1 MASVAASKPVSR
13 KPKQGQKDLLSAN
26 PRVLEGLAVLLFGL
40 SVFLV
45 VAFFTYDPRDPSLN
59 RVTPNTWQV
68 RNSAGV
74 AGAYVADAAGQLL
87 GAAALVLPL
96 AGLLIGFRWIRGRR
110 VEGKWLLAGGL
121 LAGTAVAAVTLHDW
135 AGHADPLFGT
145 RIHAGG
151 LLGGFLRPLL
161 FRFLGGVGAYLILA
175 AAGVFACLQ
184 VAALGLSD
192 LLKGLSKASTLF
204 AGGIRF
210 SAVSLFNGSS
220 WLVRRVWRGAVA
232 SAKFLKRLSIGFGR
246 FAVRSAAW
254 VNPMRIPWA
263 ETYRRFRPRRAE
275 KPRTVPGSV
284 PSSVA
289 GDQPSPVPGDQ
300 EVPLQLDPIPV
311 GGPIPLRD
319 IVKNRPWVVEGSSES
334 MDADEAGFE
343 AKSEKDI
350 VSPASSAPPAPAIEI
365 ASPIERVRRARR
377 RAHALPPLTL
387 LDAPPPL
394 VAPAGREVL
403 TERSAR
409 LEEKLRDFG
418 VEGRV
423 VQVLHGPVVTMFEYA
438 PASGVKVSKIANLS
452 DDLALGM
459 EALSVRI
466 VAPLPGKGAVGIEI
480 PNEVRMPVNLK
491 EILTSRDF
499 QDHDGRLSIAL
510 GKDILGRP
518 AITDLAK
525 IPHLLIAGATG
536 SGKSVGLNAMIC
548 SLLLRRTPGEL
559 RFVMID
565 PKMLE
570 LSVYDGIPHLLTPVV
585 TDPKRAS
592 VVLKGLVAEMESR
605 YHLLSEAGVRNIQG
619 YNEKVTAPEGRAN
632 GRDKVPPE
640 DAEAPPPSPPEPL
653 PSIVVVI
660 DELADLMMVTSKD
673 VENSIVRLAQMAR
686 AAGIHLMVATQRPSV
701 DVLTGLIKAN
711 FPARLSFQVSSR
723 TDSRTILDANGAE
736 RLLGQGDMLFLPP
749 GTSNLVRIHGAYV
762 SEREIE
768 RVVESWKSQGDP
780 EYDHALIVSEGD
792 GSGGDDQEEAE
803 YDEKYDEAV
812 EFVAR
817 TGQASISKVQR
828 RLRVGYNRAA
838 RMIEMMER
846 DGVVGPADGVKP
858 REVFAREIPADD

>member
-1 MASVAASKPVSR
+1 M
-13 KPKQGQKDLLSAN
+13 N

-40 SVFLV
+40 SVFLA

-59 RVTPNTWQV
+59 RVTPKTWQV

-110 VEGKWLLAGGL
+110 VEGRWLLAGGL
-121 LAGTAVAAVTLHDW
+121 LAGAAVAAVSLHDW
-135 AGHADPLFGT
+135 AGHADPLFGA

-161 FRFLGGVGAYLILA
+161 FRFLGGVGGYLILA

-210 SAVSLFNGSS
+210 SGVSLFNGSS
-220 WLVRRVWRGAVA
+220 WLLGRVWRGAVA

-246 FAVRSAAW
+246 FAVRSAAL

-263 ETYRRFRPRRAE
+263 ETYRRFRPQRAE
-275 KPRTVPGSV
+275 KTRAVSGPV
-284 PSSVA
+284 
-289 GDQPSPVPGDQ
+289 PSPVPGDQ
-300 EVPLQLDPIPV
+300 KVPLQLDPIPV
-311 GGPIPLRD
+311 GAPIPLRD
-319 IVKNRPWVVEGSSES
+319 IVMNRPLEVEGSSES
-334 MDADEAGFE
+334 MDADEVGFE
-343 AKSEKDI
+343 AKSEKD
-350 VSPASSAPPAPAIEI
+350 VASPASSAPAIEI
-365 ASPIERVRRARR
+365 ASPIERVRRGRR
-377 RAHALPPLTL
+377 RAHALPPLSL
-387 LDAPPPL
+387 LDDPPPS
-394 VAPAGREVL
+394 VAPADREVL

-459 EALSVRI
+459 KAFSVRI

-518 AITDLAK
+518 AVTDLAK

-548 SLLLRRTPGEL
+548 SLLLRRTPGEV

-585 TDPKRAS
+585 TDPKRAA
-592 VVLKGLVAEMESR
+592 VVLKGLVAEMERR

-619 YNEKVTAPEGRAN
+619 YNEKVTASEGGAN
-632 GRDKVPPE
+632 GRDKAPFE
-640 DAEAPPPSPPEPL
+640 DAGAPEPL

-673 VENSIVRLAQMAR
+673 VEDSIVRLAQMAR

-762 SEREIE
+762 SEREIG
-768 RVVESWKSQGDP
+768 RVVKSWKSQGDP
-780 EYDHALIVSEGD
+780 EYDHSLFVSTGD
-792 GSGGDDQEEAE
+792 GSGGDEQEEAE
-803 YDEKYDEAV
+803 FDEKYDEAV
-812 EFVAR
+812 ELVAR

-846 DGVVGPADGVKP
+846 DGVVGPSDGVKP

>member
-1 MASVAASKPVSR
+1 MASVAASKPASR
-13 KPKQGQKDLLSAN
+13 KPKQGQKALLSVN

-40 SVFLV
+40 SVFLA

-59 RVTPNTWQV
+59 RVTPKTWQV
-68 RNSAGV
+68 RNSAGF

-110 VEGKWLLAGGL
+110 VEGRWLLAGGL
-121 LAGTAVAAVTLHDW
+121 LAGATVAAVSLHDW
-135 AGHADPLFGT
+135 AGHADPLFGA
-145 RIHAGG
+145 RIHTGG

-161 FRFLGGVGAYLILA
+161 FRFLGGVGGYLILA

-192 LLKGLSKASTLF
+192 LLKGLSKASTLC

-210 SAVSLFNGSS
+210 SGVSLFNGSR
-220 WLVRRVWRGAVA
+220 WLGGRVWRGTVA

-246 FAVRSAAW
+246 FAVRSAAL

-263 ETYRRFRPRRAE
+263 ETYRRFRPQRAE
-275 KPRTVPGSV
+275 KPRTVP
-284 PSSVA
+284 
-289 GDQPSPVPGDQ
+289 SPVPGDQ
-300 EVPLQLDPIPV
+300 KVPLQLDPIPV
-311 GGPIPLRD
+311 GAPIPLRD
-319 IVKNRPWVVEGSSES
+319 IVMNRPGEVEGSSES
-334 MDADEAGFE
+334 MDVDKVGFE
-343 AKSEKDI
+343 AKSEKD
-350 VSPASSAPPAPAIEI
+350 VASPASSAPAIEI
-365 ASPIERVRRARR
+365 ASPIERVRRGRR
-377 RAHALPPLTL
+377 RAHALPALSL
-387 LDAPPPL
+387 LDDPL
-394 VAPAGREVL
+394 PSVAPADREVL

-459 EALSVRI
+459 KAFSVRI

-518 AITDLAK
+518 AVTDLAK

-548 SLLLRRTPGEL
+548 SLLLRRTPGEV

-585 TDPKRAS
+585 TDSKRAA
-592 VVLKGLVAEMESR
+592 VVLKGLVAEMERR

-619 YNEKVTAPEGRAN
+619 YNEKVTASEGGAN
-632 GRDKVPPE
+632 GRDKAPFE
-640 DAEAPPPSPPEPL
+640 DAGAPEPL

-673 VENSIVRLAQMAR
+673 VEDSIVRLAQMAR

-762 SEREIE
+762 SEREIG
-768 RVVESWKSQGDP
+768 RVVQSWKRQGDP
-780 EYDHALIVSEGD
+780 EYDHSLFVSTGD
-792 GSGGDDQEEAE
+792 GSGGDEQEEAE
-803 YDEKYDEAV
+803 FDEKYDEAV
-812 EFVAR
+812 ELVAR

-846 DGVVGPADGVKP
+846 DGVVGPSDGVKP